1 MPVSISHAEART
13 YLESCITNNKARGM
27 VAEFALDS
35 LLAGAPA
42 RQKVYDG
49 AWLLAPNTA
58 NAHQLRHAVFVLPVI
73 FENETELR
81 GAVAAHESDRGFQ
94 ALAAYLS
101 QNALAVVV
109 SGALSGSRT
118 GAYEWRNHLFA
129 NEKLTPCAGHAPF
142 AAWPGSLGRPSK
154 GSVWEADVAARFDQ
168 LAAEQVAALVLRQAF
183 YNGYLK
189 QSPLKKPVADP
200 YDVDAFVVGYRGAVL
215 PVELKEKSPTT
226 DGSFGLDAG
235 RILMMLRLGLATDSN
250 GLYLIREVDT
260 TPERAFVNWRYV
272 TLSDLILGS
281 SWNLQDGGASMSGGG
296 TQTVMLAGSLFQTFT
311 TELLSDDWL
320 ARNASLQAAVRERA
334 KEYAAALQQFLQP
347 K

>member
-1 MPVSISHAEART
+1 MPVSISHTVART

-27 VAEFALDS
+27 VAEFALDAF
-35 LLAGAPA
+35 LAGTTA

-49 AWLLAPNTA
+49 AWLLAPNVA

-73 FENETELR
+73 FANETELR
-81 GAVAAHESDRGFQ
+81 AAVAAHEADRGFQ
-94 ALAAYLS
+94 ALAAYLA

-109 SGALSGSRT
+109 SGAITGSST
-118 GAYEWRNHLFA
+118 GAYEWRNHLYDS
-129 NEKLTPCAGHAPF
+129 EKLVACAGHAPF
-142 AAWPGSLGRPSK
+142 AAWPGNRGRPSQ
-154 GSVWEADVAARFDQ
+154 GSAWETDVVARFDQ
-168 LAAEQVAALVLRQAF
+168 LTAEQVAALVLRQAF

-189 QSPLKKPVADP
+189 QPPLKKPIADP

-215 PVELKEKSPTT
+215 PIELKEKSPTA
-226 DGSFGLDAG
+226 DGNFGLDAG
-235 RILMMLRLGLATDSN
+235 RILMMLRLGLSTDSN

-260 TPERAFVNWRYV
+260 TPERAFVNWRYI

-281 SWNLQDGGASMSGGG
+281 SWNLQGGGASMSGGG

-311 TELLSDDWL
+311 TGVLSDDWL
-320 ARNASLQAAVRERA
+320 AGNASLQGAVRERA
-334 KEYAAALQQFLQP
+334 KEYAAVLQQFLQS